1 MSPPI
6 QKTKPKIKGDSFE
19 HMVIITTKTKM
30 VATCTK
36 TDHGCFRKEI
46 LKRAASKLTLYIVTC
61 FHLVFLSVC
70 LCAELGPLVTMTL
83 VTTTF

>member
-1 MSPPI
+1 
-6 QKTKPKIKGDSFE
+6 
-19 HMVIITTKTKM
+19 M
-30 VATCTK
+30 VANCTK

-46 LKRAASKLTLYIVTC
+46 IKRAASKLTLYIVTC

-83 VTTTF
+83 AMTTF